1 MSNGNYF
8 LEKLEKMLFLEIK
21 KGSKINEYT
30 FKDNIYMPVS
40 SEKIVNKAKE
50 GDSLQDIPVNL
61 FIEGMFYVLGADEKF
76 THNKIYMEVINS
88 IPNSTNFIKGRIFDS
103 IKNEKYED
111 AFIMIKGL
119 LQVEISKDNVE
130 KALIL
135 AEGLR
140 KTHSVFKEEELKLIE
155 LAKKFNDY
163 PVPYYYDAI
172 IKYEEGHIEKA
183 YFNIN
188 QYISLG
194 GKITDEVEE
203 LKQNLSIIN
212 EYDRGKELVYEEPK
226 KALEVLLPLVD
237 VLGDKAEIYY
247 YISICYRILQNYEK
261 AIYYLNEALTID
273 SNYVQVFNE
282 LGINYA
288 CLNEFGEAIKY
299 FRRVF
304 ELTSSIEV
312 CTNLI
317 MCYMNNNDL
326 NQAKIHLEIA
336 KKLDPNDEIV
346 KELESILE
354 K

>member
-1 MSNGNYF
+1 MSNENYF

-21 KGSKINEYT
+21 KGSKINDYI
-30 FKDNIYMPVS
+30 FNDNIYMPVS
-40 SEKIVNKAKE
+40 SEKIVDKAKS
-50 GDSLQDIPVNL
+50 GDNLKDIPVNL
-61 FIEGMFYVLGADEKF
+61 FVEGMFYVLGADEKF
-76 THNKIYMEVINS
+76 THNNTYIEVIKS
-88 IPNSTNFIKGRIFDS
+88 IPNSCNYIKGKIFEN
-103 IKNEKYED
+103 IKDEKYEEGY
-111 AFIMIKGL
+111 IMLKGL
-119 LQVEISKDNVE
+119 LKVEMSKDNIE

-135 AEGLR
+135 SDGLR
-140 KTHSVFKEEELKLIE
+140 KTHTAFKEEELKLIE
-155 LAKKFNDY
+155 LGKEYDEY
-163 PVPYYYDAI
+163 PMPYYYDAI
-172 IKYEEGHIEKA
+172 IKYEDGDIEKA

-188 QYISLG
+188 QYIALG
-194 GKITDEVEE
+194 GKVTKEVTE
-203 LKQNLSIIN
+203 LKENLSIIN
-212 EYDRGKELVYEEPK
+212 EFDKGKELVYEEPK

-237 VLGDKAEIYY
+237 VLGNKAEIFY
-247 YISICYRILQNYEK
+247 YIAIAYRILQNYEK
-261 AIYYLNEALTID
+261 AVYYLNEALAID

-288 CLNEFGEAIKY
+288 CLSEFEEAIKY

-346 KELESILE
+346 KELEGIL

>member
-1 MSNGNYF
+1 MSNENYF

-21 KGSKINEYT
+21 KGSKINDYI

-40 SEKIVNKAKE
+40 SEKIVSKAKE
-50 GDSLQDIPVNL
+50 GDNLKDIPVNL
-61 FIEGMFYVLGADEKF
+61 FVEGMFYALGADGKF
-76 THNKIYMEVINS
+76 TYNNTYIEVIKS
-88 IPNSTNFIKGRIFDS
+88 IPESCNYVKGKIFEN

-111 AFIMIKGL
+111 GYIMIKGL
-119 LQVEISKDNVE
+119 LQIEMSKENLE

-140 KTHSVFKEEELKLIE
+140 KSNSTFKEEELKLIE
-155 LAKKFNDY
+155 LGKNYDGYAL
-163 PVPYYYDAI
+163 PYYYNAI
-172 IKYEEGHIEKA
+172 INYEENNIESS
-183 YFNIN
+183 YFNIK
-188 QYISLG
+188 QYIALG
-194 GKITDEVEE
+194 GKVTKEVSE
-203 LKQNLSIIN
+203 LKENVSIIN
-212 EYDRGKELVYEEPK
+212 EFDKGKELVYEEPK

-237 VLGDKAEIYY
+237 VLGNKAEIYY
-247 YISICYRILQNYEK
+247 YVAIAYRILQNYEK
-261 AIYYLNEALTID
+261 AVYYLNEALAID

-288 CLNEFGEAIKY
+288 CLNEFVEAIKY

-326 NQAKIHLEIA
+326 TQAKAHLEIA

-346 KELESILE
+346 KELVGIL

>member
-21 KGSKINEYT
+21 KDSKINEYK

-40 SEKIVNKAKE
+40 SEKIVNKAKS
-50 GDSLQDIPVNL
+50 GDNLQDIPVNL
-61 FIEGMFYVLGADEKF
+61 FVEGMFYVLGADEKF
-76 THNKIYMEVINS
+76 THNGTYIEVIKS
-88 IPNSTNFIKGRIFDS
+88 IPNSTNYIKGRIFDN
-103 IKNEKYED
+103 IKNDKYED
-111 AFIMIKGL
+111 AFIMLKGL
-119 LQVEISKDNVE
+119 LQVEVSKDNLE

-135 AEGLR
+135 ADGLR
-140 KTHSVFKEEELKLIE
+140 KTHSVFKEEELKLID
-155 LAKKFNDY
+155 LAKKYEDY
-163 PVPYYYDAI
+163 AAPYYYDAI
-172 IKYEEGHIEKA
+172 IKYEDGDMEKA
-183 YFNIN
+183 FFNIN
-188 QYISLG
+188 QYIALG
-194 GKITDEVEE
+194 GKVTEEVEE
-203 LKQNLSIIN
+203 LKNNLSIIN
-212 EYDRGKELVYEEPK
+212 EYDHGKELVYEEPK
-226 KALEVLLPLVD
+226 KALETLLPLVD
-237 VLGDKAEIYY
+237 VLGNKAELYY

-312 CTNLI
+312 CTNLV
-317 MCYMNNNDL
+317 MCYMNNNEME
-326 NQAKIHLEIA
+326 QAKTHLEIA

-346 KELESILE
+346 KELEVIL

>member
-21 KGSKINEYT
+21 KGSKINEYR

-40 SEKIVNKAKE
+40 SEKIVNKAKA
-50 GDSLQDIPVNL
+50 GDNLQDIPVN
-61 FIEGMFYVLGADEKF
+61 FFVEGMFYVLGSDEKF
-76 THNKIYMEVINS
+76 THNSTYIEVIKS
-88 IPNSTNFIKGRIFDS
+88 IPNSTNFIKGRIFEN

-111 AFIMIKGL
+111 AFIMLKGL
-119 LQVEISKDNVE
+119 LQVEVSKDNLE

-135 AEGLR
+135 ADGLR
-140 KTHSVFKEEELKLIE
+140 KTHSAFKDEELMLIE
-155 LAKKFNDY
+155 LAKKYNDY
-163 PVPYYYDAI
+163 SVPYYYDAV
-172 IKYEEGHIEKA
+172 IKYEDGDVEKA

-194 GKITDEVEE
+194 GKVTEEVEE
-203 LKQNLSIIN
+203 LKNNLSIIN
-212 EYDRGKELVYEEPK
+212 EYDHGKELVYEEPK
-226 KALEVLLPLVD
+226 KALEILLPLVD
-237 VLGDKAEIYY
+237 VLGNKAEIYY

-317 MCYMNNNDL
+317 MCYMNNNEIE
-326 NQAKIHLEIA
+326 QAKTHLEIA
-336 KKLDPNDEIV
+336 RKLDPNDEIV
-346 KELESILE
+346 KELEVIL